1 MLFIY
6 AVFLSRN
13 LAATPAPDDRCTVT
27 DEHANPVPEGLLQDA
42 MPVRSD
48 QAFKDRERALDI
60 ATQGVYDLPLAAVSR
75 ALYL

>member
-1 MLFIY
+1 M
-6 AVFLSRN
+6 
-13 LAATPAPDDRCTVT
+13 T
-27 DEHANPVPEGLLQDA
+27 DEHAQAVPEGLLQDA